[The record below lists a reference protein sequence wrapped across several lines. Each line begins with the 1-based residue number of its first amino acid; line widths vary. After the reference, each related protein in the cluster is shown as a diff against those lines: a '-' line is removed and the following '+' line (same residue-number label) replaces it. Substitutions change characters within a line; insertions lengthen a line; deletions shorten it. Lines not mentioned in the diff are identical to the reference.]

1 MPRIR
6 CKKHRGAQKSE
17 NEART
22 SRLALRRVTE
32 IAESRKIVES
42 RKIRQVKKANG
53 RVKERSPSQ
62 EKGAPWFATG
72 AFLDVIDVH
81 PCSLCV
87 CSNYIRAAAEFLTA
101 RNEAANHQAMEVESE
116 RSWQKEARVAAKTE
130 ERRARYE
137 QQQQQQQQ
145 RGGSGHED
153 LRYAAA
159 ATEANDSLARHKK
172 RAH

>member
-1 MPRIR
+1 
-6 CKKHRGAQKSE
+6 
-17 NEART
+17 
-22 SRLALRRVTE
+22 
-32 IAESRKIVES
+32 
-42 RKIRQVKKANG
+42 
-53 RVKERSPSQ
+53 
-62 EKGAPWFATG
+62 
-72 AFLDVIDVH
+72 
-81 PCSLCV
+81 
-87 CSNYIRAAAEFLTA
+87 LTA

-116 RSWQKEARVAAKTE
+116 RSRQKEARVAAKTE